1 MTIEQGSE
9 SRGLFGGAITATF
22 PAGLI
27 DASDLRQIPDNQEV
41 LLWRDS
47 DVTCI
52 VEVLE
57 AVQESGTEAAAR
69 FHFSSLAHDNDATS
83 SQVLSVEA
91 ASTSNNNN
99 DDSRTPAPTILKGTQ
114 TVRKF
119 NKDDAPLDVVLI
131 HVAVWRLAPT
141 KDVDLVMSWNE
152 PVAQAGAGG
161 QESQTSTAEAAA
173 TGGSVPGDHKVATAF
188 ERAARTL
195 SIADWGLFA

>member
-1 MTIEQGSE
+1 MGHT
-9 SRGLFGGAITATF
+9 
-22 PAGLI
+22 
-27 DASDLRQIPDNQEV
+27 EV
-41 LLWRDS
+41 LMQNPIQKCSTL
-47 DVTCI
+47 TH
-52 VEVLE
+52 
-57 AVQESGTEAAAR
+57 ESTSIHHLPFALSLNS

-99 DDSRTPAPTILKGTQ
+99 NDSRTPAPTILKGTQ

-161 QESQTSTAEAAA
+161 QESQTSTAAAA
-173 TGGSVPGDHKVATAF
+173 AVTGGPGTGDHKVATAF

>member
-1 MTIEQGSE
+1 MGHT
-9 SRGLFGGAITATF
+9 
-22 PAGLI
+22 
-27 DASDLRQIPDNQEV
+27 EV
-41 LLWRDS
+41 LMRNPIQECSTLTHESTSIYHLPFALSLDS
-47 DVTCI
+47 
-52 VEVLE
+52 
-57 AVQESGTEAAAR
+57 

-91 ASTSNNNN
+91 ASTSNSN
-99 DDSRTPAPTILKGTQ
+99 DSRTPAPTILKGTQ

-152 PVAQAGAGG
+152 PVAQAAGG
-161 QESQTSTAEAAA
+161 QESQTSTAAAA
-173 TGGSVPGDHKVATAF
+173 AVTGGSVPGDHKVATAF